1 MNRFRTRPDFLRLA
15 RPEPR
20 ERRILGVL
28 AVAVTAGL
36 LYSAPATTQAA
47 GEPEFGSAFWD
58 HWGDGQAEICSYDLT
73 FSRYREARPGT
84 AVSIFVT
91 ETFSDEDRVKADPG
105 VHAPS
110 DEYPVMKLNLVRDFP
125 TGVYDYNLMTSSF
138 YALKPFRGRPAGSP
152 MKVAFSSQEW
162 CGHVYH
168 QVLPD
173 ERTIRSSSHSYF
185 DREGDQNLTVEYP
198 ENGIL
203 EDGLFHWARGFAAPT
218 LAPGES
224 VTLES
229 LRSLD
234 RVRLSH
240 VPLEWESAEL
250 SRGEGTATIEVPAG
264 SFEVEERRV
273 AIGGGPSW
281 TFWVEKDAPHR
292 IVRWETTRGE
302 TAELV
307 ASDRMKY
314 WQLKGSRDLEEL
326 EKIGLEPRPARTP

>member
-1 MNRFRTRPDFLRLA
+1 MNRLRPLPDLLRLS

-20 ERRILGVL
+20 ERRILGAL
-28 AVAVTAGL
+28 ALTVTAGL
-36 LYSAPATTQAA
+36 LYSTPATTQAA
-47 GEPEFGSAFWD
+47 GDPEFGSTFWN

-73 FSRYREARPGT
+73 FSRYRESRQGT

-110 DEYPVMKLNLVRDFP
+110 DEYPVLKLNLVRDFP
-125 TGVYDYNLMTSSF
+125 TGVYDYNLMTSTF

-185 DREGDQNLTVEYP
+185 DREGDQILTLPYP
-198 ENGIL
+198 EPAIL
-203 EDGLFHWARGFAAPT
+203 EDGLFHWARGFAAPV
-218 LAPGES
+218 LAPGE
-224 VTLES
+224 TLALES

-240 VPLEWESAEL
+240 VPLEWEAAEL
-250 SRGEGTATIEVPAG
+250 SRGDDTSAVEVPAG
-264 SFEVEERRV
+264 SFEVEVRK
-273 AIGGGPSW
+273 ATIHGGPSW

-307 ASDRMKY
+307 ACERMKY
-314 WQLKGSRDLEEL
+314 WQQKGGRDLAEL
-326 EKIGLEPRPARTP
+326 EKIGLQPRPARTP